1 MGPGGSG
8 TLRTLRDQVGI
19 SHLPLVSAGL
29 VSTSGWG
36 RRTMIPLLQRPPDV
50 TKHPHAW
57 TATRIRAYSAQELE
71 VKPSS
76 KGRTSLPPGTR
87 SPSLGA
93 RPPGPGSNPRSH
105 STHTHFPRASG
116 PSNYNHTDCP
126 WTSNAR
132 AGTRSNSHVTHFATR
147 ACWGPLKPTVR
158 PRPKFIDTHLEHY
171 NPRPG
176 VPRPNKLPPGSR
188 PSSLP
193 AGGCSIVTCN

>member
-1 MGPGGSG
+1 
-8 TLRTLRDQVGI
+8 
-19 SHLPLVSAGL
+19 
-29 VSTSGWG
+29 
-36 RRTMIPLLQRPPDV
+36 MIPLLQRPPDV

-71 VKPSS
+71 VRPSS

-87 SPSLGA
+87 SPSFGA

-105 STHTHFPRASG
+105 STHTYCPRASG
-116 PSNYNHTDCP
+116 PSNYNHADRP
-126 WTSNAR
+126 KAFNAG
-132 AGTRSNSHVTHFATR
+132 AGTRSNPHVTHSATR
-147 ACWGPLKPTVR
+147 VSWGLLKPTTR
-158 PRPKFIDTHLEHY
+158 PRPEFIDTHHEHH

-193 AGGCSIVTCN
+193 AGGCPIVTCN